1 MASSVIEVPQEP
13 QPHQLLHPRSTEQ
26 LPQCLQQLQL
36 CPLQIPRKRRQL
48 QLVTRRMPEILP
60 IQQLLRLSKLSQNH
74 PRKIWRR
81 KSNPERRDLAVS
93 SRMTP
98 RSWRGRQSLAPE
110 PPPEPEARRSE

>member
-26 LPQCLQQLQL
+26 LPQCLQLQQLF
-36 CPLQIPRKRRQL
+36 PVQIPRRRRQL
-48 QLVTRRMPEILP
+48 QLVTRRMLEMLP
-60 IQQLLRLSKLSQNH
+60 IQQLLLLSKLSQNH
-74 PRKIWRR
+74 PQKIWRR
-81 KSNPERRDLAVS
+81 KSSRERRDLAVF

-110 PPPEPEARRSE
+110 PPTEPEARRSE